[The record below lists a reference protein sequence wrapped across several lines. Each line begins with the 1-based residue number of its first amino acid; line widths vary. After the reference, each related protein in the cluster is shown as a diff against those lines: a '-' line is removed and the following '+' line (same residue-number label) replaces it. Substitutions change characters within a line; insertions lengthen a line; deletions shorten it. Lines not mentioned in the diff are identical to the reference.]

1 MPKSRRITRNTV
13 FAKHEP
19 IGLIERIDIS
29 KETREKYKDVC
40 KRRSLYKPKYR
51 PVQTHEPYS
60 GHMDDFITEMI
71 DKAITARLVERTRT
85 LADRLAQPPPP
96 LLSRIA
102 DNRPLE
108 DRIGD
113 YLPEMEEKYPAV
125 ELSFKKKFRERR
137 IKEHLSM
144 LNPTL
149 DRLQPVFV
157 YLDSEQAYNDIAK
170 TDIDAAWEWFNK
182 LQDLSIHIETVG
194 HQWKTNKP
202 WRDLKGLCKRIGKV
216 NMSDFSRRR
225 KEIARELIQ
234 INPTVPSY
242 TLPTN

>member
-1 MPKSRRITRNTV
+1 
-13 FAKHEP
+13 
-19 IGLIERIDIS
+19 
-29 KETREKYKDVC
+29 
-40 KRRSLYKPKYR
+40 
-51 PVQTHEPYS
+51 
-60 GHMDDFITEMI
+60 
-71 DKAITARLVERTRT
+71 
-85 LADRLAQPPPP
+85 
-96 LLSRIA
+96 
-102 DNRPLE
+102 
-108 DRIGD
+108 
-113 YLPEMEEKYPAV
+113 
-125 ELSFKKKFRERR
+125 
-137 IKEHLSM
+137 M

-242 TLPTN
+242 TLPTS